1 MARKNVLKATTN
13 AELLSYIINETPELR
28 EEIDLP
34 VQGESTKPIGQ
45 LIVDNRRYKNAFINT
60 VNLIGLTIIK
70 RNGWDNPWEVFANRG
85 TLRRGQQIRELI
97 QDLAKVFD
105 YNENYTNKAKFLDTE
120 VPDVYQYIHE
130 VNFQKYYET
139 TINESEL
146 LMAFDDED
154 EGLLTFI
161 TDTIANLYETYKY
174 DKYQVD
180 KYQLCRR
187 ILDGTVPVKQIV
199 NYAQKS
205 PRDVLAEMKGVSN
218 KMTFKKPNYNPAG
231 VRRAT
236 KFSEQYLILDA
247 EREALNTTNV
257 LATSYFKDEADV
269 KTNMA
274 LTDSFYE
281 FDTKRL
287 KELLGDAF
295 VEFTETEIEQ
305 LQTIIGVIIAEKWFM
320 DYYKAIDN
328 QADPQGTGRENMKQ
342 TEFVNPTTLD
352 RNIFLHVWLVLSTSP
367 FENCCVFT
375 TATPSVDSITVTP
388 EEATVTAGQSV
399 QLKAVVETTGF
410 ANKAVAWSSSDETV
424 KVNSRGEVFIPA
436 DATSETE
443 ITITATS
450 IFDSTVTGTA
460 TITVA

>member
-1 MARKNVLKATTN
+1 MAKKNNVLKATTN

-45 LIVDNRRYKNAFINT
+45 LIVDNARYRNAFINT

-70 RNGWDNPWEVFANRG
+70 RNLWENPWEVFANRG

-97 QDLAKVFD
+97 IDLAKVYD
-105 YNENYTNKAKFLDTE
+105 YNENYSNKTKFLDTE
-120 VPDVYQYIHE
+120 VPDVYQYLHE
-130 VNFQKYYET
+130 LNFQKFYET

-146 LMAFDDED
+146 LMAFDNED
-154 EGLLTFI
+154 DGLLTFI
-161 TDTIANLYETYKY
+161 TNAIANLYETYKY

-187 ILDGTVPVKQIV
+187 MLDGTIPVKQIV

-205 PRDVLAEMKGVSN
+205 PRDVLAEMKGISN
-218 KMTFKKPNYNPAG
+218 MMTFKKPNFNPAG
-231 VRRAT
+231 IRKAT
-236 KFSEQYLILDA
+236 PFNEQYLILDA
-247 EREALNTTNV
+247 EREAINTTNV

-274 LTDSFYE
+274 LTDSFYD
-281 FDTKRL
+281 FDIPRL
-287 KELLGDAF
+287 KELLKDAF
-295 VEFTETEIEQ
+295 VEFTSDEIEQ
-305 LQTIIGVIIAEKWFM
+305 LKTVIGAIISEKWFM
-320 DYYKAIDN
+320 DYFYALDN
-328 QADPQGTGRENMKQ
+328 NPEGKKQ
-342 TEFVNPTTLD
+342 TEWLNPTTLD
-352 RNIFLHVWLVLSTSP
+352 KNVFLHVWLVLSTSP

-375 TATPSVDSITVTP
+375 TATPSVESITVSP
-388 EEATVTAGQSV
+388 SEATVTAGQSV
-399 QLKAVVETTGF
+399 KLTATVVTEGF
-410 ANKAVAWSSSDETV
+410 ANKAVAWSSSDESV